1 VCAENFIR
9 FVQVVSIAPVPLSVA
24 SETAGAPRA
33 IRWSPSFAGTPC
45 SLRDIADCSTLW
57 RCHSPWNCR
66 QAMTVS
72 NHVVRNRSSK
82 IRVECSASK
91 RMGTAA
97 MAMPADPERCWKRV
111 DTAPVGLAVR
121 LIVANSSGGHYLLP
135 YPWAAGWVNAVTGA
149 PLALH
154 PTHWQHHVETL
165 PSIRAWARRLPT
177 PSPDWRDWF
186 LVNALG
192 EPHMCFNRKQGSL

>member
-1 VCAENFIR
+1 MRAARKQGLSHSSLCR
-9 FVQVVSIAPVPLSVA
+9 WSQSPPLPKR
-24 SETAGAPRA
+24 SERDCRGSGGERSAGA
-33 IRWSPSFAGTPC
+33 
-45 SLRDIADCSTLW
+45 LRLPG
-57 RCHSPWNCR
+57 RHSPWNCW

-72 NHVVRNRSSK
+72 NHVVWNRSSK
-82 IRVECSASK
+82 IRVEWSTSK
-91 RMGTAA
+91 TVGTAA

-135 YPWAAGWVNAVTGA
+135 YPCKQTAAGWVNAVTGA

-154 PTHWQHHVETL
+154 PTHWLHHVETL

-177 PSPDWRDWF
+177 PSPT
-186 LVNALG
+186 G
-192 EPHMCFNRKQGSL
+192 GTGSS

>member
-1 VCAENFIR
+1 
-9 FVQVVSIAPVPLSVA
+9 
-24 SETAGAPRA
+24 
-33 IRWSPSFAGTPC
+33 
-45 SLRDIADCSTLW
+45 
-57 RCHSPWNCR
+57 
-66 QAMTVS
+66 
-72 NHVVRNRSSK
+72 
-82 IRVECSASK
+82 
-91 RMGTAA
+91 

-135 YPWAAGWVNAVTGA
+135 YPCKQTAAGWVNAVTGA

-177 PSPDWRDWF
+177 PSPT
-186 LVNALG
+186 G
-192 EPHMCFNRKQGSL
+192 GTGSS